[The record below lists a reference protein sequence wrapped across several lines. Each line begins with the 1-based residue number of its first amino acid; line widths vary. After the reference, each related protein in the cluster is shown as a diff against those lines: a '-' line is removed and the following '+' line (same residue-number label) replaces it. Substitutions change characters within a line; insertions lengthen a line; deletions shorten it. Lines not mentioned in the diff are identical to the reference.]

1 MYTNGTMLEGT
12 AQAATKR
19 FSLFELLLVIAVLGL
34 LSTIA
39 IIAIGNARQKARD
52 AARLEDMREVEVA
65 LQLYFNDRNRYP
77 EAKEAVVLGQG
88 NFDCLAEGGWAAGG
102 CESIYLSDAPSNPTP
117 NGAPYKYT
125 SDGSSYRV
133 EFELETAVGDRSVG
147 PHSLTPEGIK

>member
-1 MYTNGTMLEGT
+1 MLEQT

-19 FSLFELLLVIAVLGL
+19 FSLFELLLVIAILGL
-34 LSTIA
+34 LSTLA

-77 EAKEAVVLGQG
+77 EAKEPVVLGEG
-88 NFDCLAEGGWAAGG
+88 NFDCLAEGGWAAAG

-117 NGAPYKYT
+117 NGVPYKYT
-125 SDGSSYRV
+125 SDGSTYRV
-133 EFELETAVGDRSVG
+133 EFELETVVGDRSAG
-147 PHSLTPEGIK
+147 LHALTPEGIK